1 MDFRERIECRP
12 DVLSGKPVIRG
23 TRISVELILD
33 KLSQEATVADLLE
46 TYPHLTQQDIFAAL
60 SYASAALSK
69 EELLAV

>member
-1 MDFRERIECRP
+1 MDFRERIECKP
-12 DVLSGKPVIRG
+12 EVLLGKPVIKG

-33 KLSQEATVADLLE
+33 KLSQEASFSDLLE
-46 TYPHLTQQDIFAAL
+46 AYPHLTQQDIYAAL